1 MVVYTISQWREIAR
15 MFSRRQTR
23 QGTLAATSVLIVLA
37 ILVAINY
44 IAKQQ
49 TKRWDLTAAK
59 QYTLSDQSRNILAK
73 LDAPL
78 EILVFDR
85 ETEFQ
90 RFRDRLR
97 EYESGSKQIKTEYV
111 DPDRKPTVAQQ
122 HAVQQYG
129 TIVLNY
135 KGRTERATTDT
146 EQDITNGII
155 KVVSGKQRKVYFTQG
170 HGEKDTA
177 STERAGYNTI
187 GDALKRENYLIE
199 PLPLAQRGEVPA
211 DAAVV
216 IVAGPAIDFFPQEID
231 ALKKYLASGGKVL
244 LALDPP
250 QKLDSPPLTNLVAL
264 AREWGI
270 EVGNDAILDV
280 SGMGRLFGASEE
292 VPVAVSYPPHA
303 ITQRFN
309 VMTAY
314 PLARSVTPASGG
326 AGGRTAQAIVETGR
340 NSWAESD
347 LKSVLTGRPV
357 KMEESGGDKPGPV
370 AIAAAVS
377 APVGPVN
384 SWRPRPARRAEA
396 GNPGRRLR
404 RLGLRVQCRGRR
416 RGQRRSVHEH
426 GGMAVAAG
434 KSDLGPAEG
443 SSGPP
448 DHADGRPATAYQLA
462 RARRHSRLHFRR
474 GHHALVAETLNAWL
488 TIDDCLA
495 RGPDRPGR
503 VYLFR
508 HLEAAGQDSGSK
520 QEKVFAAV
528 QADQIDELKVKAES
542 GDVTTLKKTSG
553 AWSLVAPMATA
564 ASEAEA
570 SSVTSALSAL
580 EIERVVDENPTDV
593 KDYGLETPRIEI
605 DFKASEGKASGRL
618 LVGAKTPTGASMYAR
633 RNDEKRVFLVA
644 ENQNCLAQQV
654 HLRSSRQ
661 VGPQD

>member
-1 MVVYTISQWREIAR
+1 MATRIFNIIGWMGTAFVFAAVAIRIGLPTQNRYAFYLAWAGLACMVVYTISQWREIAR

-23 QGTLAATSVLIVLA
+23 QGTLAATGVLIVLA
-37 ILVAINY
+37 ILVAVNY

-49 TKRWDLTAAK
+49 SKRWDLTAAK
-59 QYTLSDQSRNILAK
+59 QYTLSDQSRNILTK

-97 EYESGSKQIKTEYV
+97 EYESGSKQVKIEYT

-135 KGRTERATTDT
+135 KGRTERVTTDT

-155 KVVSGKQRKVYFTQG
+155 KAVSGQQRKVYFTQG

-187 GDALKRENYLIE
+187 AEALKRENYLIE

-231 ALKKYLASGGKVL
+231 ALKKYLGNGGKL
-244 LALDPP
+244 LLTLDPP
-250 QKLDSPPLTNLVAL
+250 QKPDGPPLTNLVTL

-292 VPVAVSYPPHA
+292 VPVAVSYPPHP

-340 NSWAESD
+340 SSWAESD
-347 LKSVLTGRPV
+347 LKSVLQGRPV
-357 KMEESGGDKPGPV
+357 KMDEGGDKQGPV

-377 APVGPVN
+377 APVGQSDP
-384 SWRPRPARRAEA
+384 SKPAEA
-396 GNPGRRLR
+396 DAPKPETRVVVFGDSDFASNAAAGVAGNVDLFMNTVGWLSQQENLISVRPKEAADRRITLTAAQQTRINWLALAIIPGSIFGAGIMRWW
-404 RLGLRVQCRGRR
+404 RR
-416 RGQRRSVHEH
+416 R
-426 GGMAVAAG
+426 
-434 KSDLGPAEG
+434 
-443 SSGPP
+443 
-448 DHADGRPATAYQLA
+448 
-462 RARRHSRLHFRR
+462 
-474 GHHALVAETLNAWL
+474 
-488 TIDDCLA
+488 
-495 RGPDRPGR
+495 
-503 VYLFR
+503 
-508 HLEAAGQDSGSK
+508 
-520 QEKVFAAV
+520 
-528 QADQIDELKVKAES
+528 
-542 GDVTTLKKTSG
+542 
-553 AWSLVAPMATA
+553 
-564 ASEAEA
+564 
-570 SSVTSALSAL
+570 
-580 EIERVVDENPTDV
+580 
-593 KDYGLETPRIEI
+593 
-605 DFKASEGKASGRL
+605 
-618 LVGAKTPTGASMYAR
+618 
-633 RNDEKRVFLVA
+633 
-644 ENQNCLAQQV
+644 
-654 HLRSSRQ
+654 
-661 VGPQD
+661 

>member
-1 MVVYTISQWREIAR
+1 MATRIFNIIGWLGTAFVFAAVAVRIGLPSQNRYAYYLAWAGLGCMVVYTISQWREIAR

-37 ILVAINY
+37 ILAAINY

-78 EILVFDR
+78 DILVFDR

-97 EYESGSKQIKTEYV
+97 EYQGGSKQVKTEYV
-111 DPDRKPTVAQQ
+111 DPDRKPSVAQQ
-122 HAVQQYG
+122 NAVQQYG
-129 TIVLNY
+129 TIVLKY

-155 KVVSGKQRKVYFTQG
+155 KVVSGQQRKVYFAQG

-177 STERAGYNTI
+177 SSERAGYNTI
-187 GDALKRENYLIE
+187 VEALKRENYLIE
-199 PLPLAQRGEVPA
+199 PLPIAQRGEVPA

-231 ALKKYLASGGKVL
+231 ALKKYLTSGGKLL

-250 QKLDSPPLTNLVAL
+250 QKFDSPPLTNLVAL

-314 PLARSVTPASGG
+314 PLARSITPATGG

-340 NSWAESD
+340 SSWAESD
-347 LKSVLTGRPV
+347 LKSVLQGRPV
-357 KMEESGGDKPGPV
+357 KMEESGGDKQGPV
-370 AIAAAVS
+370 AIASAVS
-377 APVGPVN
+377 APVGQSDP
-384 SWRPRPARRAEA
+384 SAPAQPDAPKPETRVVVFGDSDFASNAAAGVA
-396 GNPGRRLR
+396 GNVDLFMNTVGWLSQQENLISVRPKEAADRRITLTAAQQLRINWLALAIIPGSIFGAGIMRWW
-404 RLGLRVQCRGRR
+404 RR
-416 RGQRRSVHEH
+416 R
-426 GGMAVAAG
+426 
-434 KSDLGPAEG
+434 
-443 SSGPP
+443 
-448 DHADGRPATAYQLA
+448 
-462 RARRHSRLHFRR
+462 
-474 GHHALVAETLNAWL
+474 
-488 TIDDCLA
+488 
-495 RGPDRPGR
+495 
-503 VYLFR
+503 
-508 HLEAAGQDSGSK
+508 
-520 QEKVFAAV
+520 
-528 QADQIDELKVKAES
+528 
-542 GDVTTLKKTSG
+542 
-553 AWSLVAPMATA
+553 
-564 ASEAEA
+564 
-570 SSVTSALSAL
+570 
-580 EIERVVDENPTDV
+580 
-593 KDYGLETPRIEI
+593 
-605 DFKASEGKASGRL
+605 
-618 LVGAKTPTGASMYAR
+618 
-633 RNDEKRVFLVA
+633 
-644 ENQNCLAQQV
+644 
-654 HLRSSRQ
+654 
-661 VGPQD
+661 